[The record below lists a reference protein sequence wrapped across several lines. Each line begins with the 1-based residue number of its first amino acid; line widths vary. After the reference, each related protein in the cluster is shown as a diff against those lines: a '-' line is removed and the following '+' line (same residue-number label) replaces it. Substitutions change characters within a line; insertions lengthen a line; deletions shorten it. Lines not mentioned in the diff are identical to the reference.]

1 MANRTICLLVVACT
15 LCTGDGVGAGTHG
28 NAHRHNQG
36 CTLGS
41 ALIARTS
48 ACPLSLSI
56 RDE

>member
-15 LCTGDGVGAGTHG
+15 FFTGDGVGAGTHG
-28 NAHRHNQG
+28 AHRHNQG
-36 CTLGS
+36 STLDS

-48 ACPLSLSI
+48 AGPRSLSI